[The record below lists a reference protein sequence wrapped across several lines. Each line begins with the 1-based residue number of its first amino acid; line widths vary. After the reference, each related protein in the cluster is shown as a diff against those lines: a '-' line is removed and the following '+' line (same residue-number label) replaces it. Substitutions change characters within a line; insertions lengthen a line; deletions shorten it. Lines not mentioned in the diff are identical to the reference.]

1 MVKKKSNKK
10 KNSQKKSSIKKGSI
24 TKPNLTSERDIA
36 MDFATKIYEK
46 FDKLVKAAVLFGS
59 SAKNTATSD
68 SDIDIILIIDDV
80 SINWD
85 QELIAWYREELG
97 KISMDNRYKKEI
109 HITTTKI
116 STWWSDLM
124 KGDPTVINIVR
135 YGESL
140 IDVGG
145 FFNPI
150 KALLLQGRIHSTPEA
165 IYMALQRAPQHF
177 QRSKIASLNSIEGL
191 FWCMVDSSQAAL
203 MAAKIMP
210 PSPEHIPS
218 ELNQA
223 FVERGLLKSKYILQ
237 FKDLLLL
244 HKNITHGRIF
254 ELKGGVIADWQ
265 DKTEEYMRV
274 MTKLVDDLISMK
286 K

>member
-10 KNSQKKSSIKKGSI
+10 KSSKKKSSIKKGSV
-24 TKPNLTSERDIA
+24 TKPNLTNERDIA
-36 MDFATKIYEK
+36 MNFATKIYEK
-46 FDKLVKAAVLFGS
+46 FDKLVKAVVLFGS

-97 KISMDNRYKKEI
+97 KISMANRYKKEI

-150 KALLLQGRIHSTPEA
+150 KAL
-165 IYMALQRAPQHF
+165 
-177 QRSKIASLNSIEGL
+177 
-191 FWCMVDSSQAAL
+191 
-203 MAAKIMP
+203 
-210 PSPEHIPS
+210 
-218 ELNQA
+218 
-223 FVERGLLKSKYILQ
+223 
-237 FKDLLLL
+237 
-244 HKNITHGRIF
+244 
-254 ELKGGVIADWQ
+254 
-265 DKTEEYMRV
+265 
-274 MTKLVDDLISMK
+274 
-286 K
+286 